1 MITRSRGV
9 LATAAGIAIACTS
22 ATDPFTSGPARATV
36 TGVVTNRMGA
46 PIRASTVH
54 ITCTGGGPPVAVTTD
69 TAGRYI
75 TNMNTGSDPFDGGSG
90 NEFCRFSEPAGQNAR
105 VQLDTTLGFVRG
117 PVLVALQFV
126 DLHEP

>member
-1 MITRSRGV
+1 VHVCNRPIHVGPGWRYRDRCGHESNGSPDSR
-9 LATAAGIAIACTS
+9 I
-22 ATDPFTSGPARATV
+22 D
-36 TGVVTNRMGA
+36 GA
-46 PIRASTVH
+46 YHLYRRRTL
-54 ITCTGGGPPVAVTTD
+54 GAVTTD